1 MSIQF
6 RSRVKSVVDFGAD
19 LKSVGTCCFPNG
31 TSQSLTFYEC
41 FVNGGVYI
49 AGEGAECPSQG
60 ELGNC
65 FACAYLTSDQ
75 KSQVIADP
83 TILTSNPSW
92 GTRNVTECECT
103 RIGGVFGTNPADP
116 NNPSR
121 DIRVPKACCYFDYNE
136 NNFPVGITCANVCSE
151 RECSLIGSQTPEG
164 NLRHTSIY
172 HSGSLCSEVDCTPQ
186 NINPNTYSIMAAK
199 SSSYAAFD
207 IGACYDLTLSEG
219 VYSYS
224 CDLKPLHLCSGYWVP
239 PSYGENGVILCNN
252 RYAPQTPVSVEGRVV
267 EPETM
272 REMEFDELG
281 LQIGDEYKGGYYIG
295 KFTVNASYSPVYGSL
310 NMTDQE
316 TTYYNDT
323 TPRDIYSRWALI
335 VDYTDYASPLMTSTE
350 MRTTNSRTS
359 NSDGFYNTYGDINN
373 FSGLEFITANTIRG
387 LIRNG
392 FADYYIPSI
401 IELYFLANA
410 LRNNSTLSSKLQIS
424 NKMTSSSIFYEN
436 LTSLNS
442 GKYNFNGVVFTYGQ
456 TLNTSMTDFGKTLLI
471 PGTNRG
477 ALRFFRKVILT

>member
-1 MSIQF
+1 
-6 RSRVKSVVDFGAD
+6 
-19 LKSVGTCCFPNG
+19 
-31 TSQSLTFYEC
+31 
-41 FVNGGVYI
+41 
-49 AGEGAECPSQG
+49 
-60 ELGNC
+60 
-65 FACAYLTSDQ
+65 
-75 KSQVIADP
+75 
-83 TILTSNPSW
+83 
-92 GTRNVTECECT
+92 
-103 RIGGVFGTNPADP
+103 
-116 NNPSR
+116 
-121 DIRVPKACCYFDYNE
+121 
-136 NNFPVGITCANVCSE
+136 
-151 RECSLIGSQTPEG
+151 
-164 NLRHTSIY
+164 
-172 HSGSLCSEVDCTPQ
+172 
-186 NINPNTYSIMAAK
+186 
-199 SSSYAAFD
+199 
-207 IGACYDLTLSEG
+207 
-219 VYSYS
+219 
-224 CDLKPLHLCSGYWVP
+224 
-239 PSYGENGVILCNN
+239 
-252 RYAPQTPVSVEGRVV
+252 
-267 EPETM
+267 
-272 REMEFDELG
+272 MEFDELG

-310 NMTDQE
+310 NMTDPE